1 MAIGCGN
8 LIRERGCGL
17 ANATLLKVPAC
28 DQAPDGCTSCSLREW
43 ARFCQLAASDL
54 ARFDNLIIHCRQVK
68 KGAYLYHAGSPFES
82 LHVIH
87 SGSLKTTV
95 GNENG
100 LEQVAGFVV
109 PGDFA
114 GMDGIAS
121 GRYQANAVAL
131 EDSSVCGI
139 SFGQFEQLCRKSPV
153 LQRDFHRLLGREI
166 DRDHQLMMSL
176 GTLHAEERLA
186 YFLLSFSTRS
196 DAGRDPA
203 TQFML
208 PMKHK
213 DIASYLGLKLE
224 TISRLL
230 TRLGRDGIIA
240 LDHKAIR
247 IRNVEGLKQRTS
259 LYGRGS
265 GAVPTRDILPVLSV
279 LCAFAC
285 DLLGELGVL
294 AVQSFLLTA

>member
-8 LIRERGCGL
+8 LIRERGYGL
-17 ANATLLKVPAC
+17 ANATLLKVTSC
-28 DQAPDGCTSCSLREW
+28 DQAPAGCANCRLHAW
-43 ARFCQLAASDL
+43 GQLCQLAASDL
-54 ARFDNLIIHCRQVK
+54 ARFDNLIIHCRQIK

-82 LHVIH
+82 LHVVQ
-87 SGSLKTTV
+87 SGCLKSTV
-95 GNENG
+95 GNASG
-100 LEQVAGFVV
+100 LEQVTGFVV

-121 GRYQANAVAL
+121 GKYQANAVAL

-139 SFGQFEQLCRKSPV
+139 SFGQIEQLCRKFPV

-166 DRDHQLMMSL
+166 DRDHKLMLLL

-186 YFLLSFSTRS
+186 YFLLSFSTRF

-224 TISRLL
+224 TVSRLL
-230 TRLGRDGIIA
+230 TRLGRDEIIA
-240 LDHKAIR
+240 LDRKDIR
-247 IRNVEGLKQRTS
+247 IRNVDGLKQRTS
-259 LYGRGS
+259 IYGRRS
-265 GAVPTRDILPVLSV
+265 EAVPTRDGLPVLSIS
-279 LCAFAC
+279 LCPPC
-285 DLLGELGVL
+285 PLCLRL
-294 AVQSFLLTA
+294 